1 MDKFG
6 IRGMEMKLKKS
17 SIRIDI
23 VSYFSVL
30 MVFTMIVVGVVVFSS
45 WKSSS
50 EEMIE
55 MHEKDAHEDIFTKM
69 EAYLNIPLHINQM
82 SHYSIENEIV
92 DIDNER
98 EREIYFA
105 GILKSTNP
113 NVYSFSYGTES
124 GEYYGARR
132 NAKNEIEIMRSDK
145 ETLGNSTYYAAKEDL
160 TAGEVVERLGKF
172 DPRTRDWYQIAK
184 EKGEPVFSP
193 TYTHFVMNDLAI
205 SAAYPIY
212 DAEGMLK
219 GVLGTHFILSD
230 INEYLNEIVAPKN
243 ASVFIFEKNTGEV
256 IASTENLPKFI
267 AFQDRP
273 MERIKIDQIEN
284 DIFSKAY
291 QEYQATSKHEF
302 LVEAEDDSHR
312 VNIVEYEKNGL
323 DWIVI
328 TAIPHNQFLDPI
340 MEGFWFSLVFF
351 ILAMLVS
358 LALLLKKSNN
368 FLRPIDNLIETA
380 EKFSEG
386 DFTQRAV
393 TFKNDEVGKL
403 SQAFNSMA
411 DKFNDSMSV
420 SEEMMRTR
428 AAQMEKVNTEL
439 TKETERIRSTLNS
452 VGKGFIS
459 TDRFGDVTMMNR
471 EAETLT
477 GWTQEDAFG
486 MPFEEVFSV
495 VNASTGERCH
505 SLVVSVFE
513 HGEQV
518 DFHCEPI
525 LVSRDG
531 GETPIEGMASPIED
545 EEGNRCGVVIL
556 FTGRKEEKF
565 ERLRSLS

>member
-160 TAGEVVERLGKF
+160 TAGEVVEQLGKF

-411 DKFNDSMSV
+411 DKFNASMSV

-505 SLVVSVFE
+505 SLVVRVFE